1 MNKRSTAVSLAFA
14 ALAAIFAGCQST
26 PSYSPYIEKQE
37 FDINGMC
44 ERVVGTDESVGY
56 DCKCT
61 DKYLYDEGKK
71 TFLLQPEPYGKTC
84 KSVLRLKG
92 DGHSLSVEVYNV
104 LLPCFPKEA
113 MDRIIADQNATNGG
127 DYDAVEEES
136 DGYIERFWV
145 YLSSGSD
152 GASPEI
158 AESIQLK
165 MNIAP
170 AALLTSDTCSY
181 NIRAKVSDL
190 PKGEY
195 LFKLWNEKLAPA
207 DILDADGR
215 PTGKNE
221 IKIGL

>member
-1 MNKRSTAVSLAFA
+1 MKKITMAA
-14 ALAAIFAGCQST
+14 ALLAAAAAAILAGCEST

-37 FDINGMC
+37 FDVNGMC
-44 ERVVGTDESVGY
+44 ERAVKADGAASY

-71 TFLLQPEPYGKTC
+71 VFLLQPSPYGETC

-92 DGHSLSVEVYNV
+92 DGHSLSVEVYNL

-113 MDRIIADQNATNGG
+113 MDEIIRQQNASGG
-127 DYDAVEEES
+127 DYDVVELES

-165 MNIAP
+165 INIVP
-170 AALLTSDTCSY
+170 ASLLTSDVCSY
-181 NIRAKVSDL
+181 NVRAKVADL

-195 LFKLWNEKLAPA
+195 LFKLWNEKLAPVN
-207 DILDADGR
+207 ILDANGE
-215 PTGKNE
+215 PTGKNG
-221 IKIGL
+221 IKVGL

>member
-1 MNKRSTAVSLAFA
+1 MKKITMAA
-14 ALAAIFAGCQST
+14 ALLIAAASSMFAGCESS

-37 FDINGMC
+37 FDINGRC
-44 ERVVGTDESVGY
+44 DRIVNADESASY

-71 TFLLQPEPYGKTC
+71 VFLLQPSPYGAAC

-92 DGHSLSVEVYNV
+92 DGHSLSVEVYNL

-113 MDRIIADQNATNGG
+113 MEEIIKQQNASGG
-127 DYDAVEEES
+127 DYDEAEAES

-145 YLSSGSD
+145 YFSSGSD

-165 MNIAP
+165 TNIVP
-170 AALLTSDTCSY
+170 ASLLTSDTCSY
-181 NIRAKVSDL
+181 NVRAKVSDL

-195 LFKLWNEKLAPA
+195 LFKLWNEKLAPVN
-207 DILDADGR
+207 ILDANGE
-215 PTGKNE
+215 PTGENG
-221 IKIGL
+221 IKVGL